1 MVAQPLQSN
10 TDVIG
15 YRLKDRIGSGG
26 FGEVWSAEA
35 PGGIMKALK
44 IVYGF
49 HDEKRA
55 QAELKALDRV
65 KSLRHPFLLNLE
77 RIEIYE
83 GQLVVVTELADK
95 SMADLFNEFI
105 LEGETGIP
113 REKILQYVRD
123 GGDALDYM
131 SSEQNLQH
139 LDIKPENLLMVSGHV
154 KVADFGLIKDLH
166 NASQSLM
173 QGMTP
178 AYAAPELFDG
188 RPGSKS
194 DQYSLAIVYQEML
207 TGVRPFPGSTPAQLA
222 AQHMHGKP
230 NLRSLPKSDQAIIA
244 KALAKDPNHRFNSC
258 REMAEELINRRRI
271 KKKVVTRIREARPDT
286 DTESRTAIF
295 DSTTNDFTAI
305 LSSNGAPFRA
315 AAISPIEPPA
325 CDPDTATFRPTIV
338 IGVGGTAN
346 NVVKR
351 IKQQLATRY
360 GSMELLPA
368 FRVACIDSDRSALM
382 TLASK
387 TEAVSLNLDET
398 IPVPLRKPEAYR
410 DHAARFKWLS
420 RRWIY
425 NVPRTLQ
432 TEGLRPLGRLAFA
445 DHFDALWNA
454 LSNSLDALALP
465 ENLAKTCETLGM
477 NPGKIDQPRVIVVS
491 TISGGLGSGMT
502 LDLAY
507 TLRLLM
513 AEKAMKADSL
523 TGILLHA
530 AYRRHRD
537 PGLAAANAFAFMT
550 ELRHFNDSGYD
561 GDVSLGIPEFEDQ
574 APFEYTYFRDL
585 GRDLKQSDF
594 EEKLSGIAEYIGLG
608 SISRCSVFF
617 DACREKEK
625 ELEHFALRS
634 FGLSVSGPG
643 VQGLGEM
650 AVNRLSRGLLSRWI
664 FGATNAAGTASD
676 SVDAVAF
683 VDKTFGRFNLSY
695 ESIFESIQRETK
707 KIVTEDKVRQAFE
720 QIRQMLGNKAAPQ
733 LEWQV
738 RKVMDD
744 VYGPAAENVDGG
756 SEDPMVCLEMD
767 NFIGQAA
774 ISGGDE
780 LSLEF
785 IELLNGERLDL
796 SLIDKCVNTSQERLG
811 NWSLSLGQQLA
822 DEEKNLNALLST
834 AFQKMKRSVGQD
846 AITLLEEYIRRREFY
861 FFLKYTKEF
870 TRVLN
875 RSLNSAAAVTNKFKS
890 HLQLIASEFPKEN
903 DLSAFASDDGFNM
916 DCLMNDSIHS
926 DLEEQISRTEIQV
939 YASLIQERGG
949 YAESLNQS
957 SVWQHRLPGEIRIAA
972 QRVLADAYQKLCL
985 DDIVVQSGV
994 APEQLISWL
1003 NHKIGLARPE
1013 VNNCGGAMRM
1023 MLGLPTFSK
1032 ADAVVNLVGNHFQM
1046 KQKAIN
1052 GTYGNFV
1059 ICFECEDVALASV
1072 AFRLL
1077 EDRPDAVE
1085 LVKRL
1090 HTRNDIQWSSLAD
1103 LL

>member
-1 MVAQPLQSN
+1 LVAQPLQADTN
-10 TDVIG
+10 VLG
-15 YRLKDRIGSGG
+15 YTLKARIGSGG

-65 KSLRHPFLLNLE
+65 KTLRHPFLLNLE
-77 RIEIYE
+77 RIEVYE

-95 SMADLFNEFI
+95 SMADLFNECI
-105 LEGETGIP
+105 LDGEAGIP

-123 GGDALDYM
+123 AGDALDYM
-131 SSEQNLQH
+131 SSEQGLQH

-166 NASQSLM
+166 NASQSMM

-188 RPGSKS
+188 RPGTRS

-207 TGVRPFPGSTPAQLA
+207 TGVRPFPGTTPAQLA

-230 NLRSLPKSDQAIIA
+230 NLRSLPKSDQPIIA
-244 KALAKDPNHRFNSC
+244 KALAKDPEHRFKTC
-258 REMAEELINRRRI
+258 REMADELISRRRI
-271 KKKVVTRIREARPDT
+271 KKKAVRRIREVRPT
-286 DTESRTAIF
+286 SDTETGTAVF
-295 DSTTNDFTAI
+295 DSGTNDFTNLLTQTGTPY
-305 LSSNGAPFRA
+305 LSSPISTMDPPLCDA
-315 AAISPIEPPA
+315 AA
-325 CDPDTATFRPTIV
+325 ATFRPTIV

-346 NVVKR
+346 RVVKR
-351 IKQQLATRY
+351 LKQQLSTRY
-360 GSMELLPA
+360 GSMDLLPA
-368 FRVACIDSDRSALM
+368 FKVVCIDSDRSALM
-382 TLASK
+382 TMASQSESVELK
-387 TEAVSLNLDET
+387 LDET
-398 IPVPLRKPEAYR
+398 LPVPLRKPEAYR
-410 DHAARFKWLS
+410 DHAAKFKWLS

-425 NVPRTLQ
+425 NVPRSLQ

-445 DHFDALWNA
+445 DHFDSIWNS
-454 LSNSLDALALP
+454 LSESLDALTLP
-465 ENLAKTCETLGM
+465 ENLATTCETVGL
-477 NPGKIDQPRVIVVS
+477 NPGKIDVPRVIVVS
-491 TISGGLGSGMT
+491 TISGGIGSGMT

-530 AYRRHRD
+530 AYRRDRD

-550 ELRHFNDSGYD
+550 ELRHYNDSGYE

-574 APFEYTYFRDL
+574 SPFEFTYYRDL

-594 EEKLSGIAEYIGLG
+594 DNKLSGVAEYIGLG
-608 SISRCSVFF
+608 SISNCNVFF

-643 VQGLGEM
+643 VHGLGEM

-664 FGATNAAGTASD
+664 FGAAGDGEEAAT
-676 SVDAVAF
+676 F
-683 VDKTFGRFNLSY
+683 VERTFSKFNLSNDA
-695 ESIFESIQRETK
+695 IFKGVQRETK
-707 KIVTEDKVRQAFE
+707 KIVTEEKVRDAVS
-720 QIRQMLGNKAAPQ
+720 QMQGLLGQKASLNLELQ
-733 LEWQV
+733 LM
-738 RKVMDD
+738 KVMDD
-744 VYGPAAENVDGG
+744 LYGPANESSND
-756 SEDPMVCLEMD
+756 SSQDTMVCLELD

-774 ISGGDE
+774 ISGGNE

-785 IELLNGERLDL
+785 MELLNRDTLDL
-796 SLIDKCVNTSQERLG
+796 GLVDKCVSTSQERLG
-811 NWSLSLGQQLA
+811 EWSLALGQQLS
-822 DEEKNLNALLST
+822 DEQKNLRSLLSAAVGKKTKEGDMALLL
-834 AFQKMKRSVGQD
+834 Q
-846 AITLLEEYIRRREFY
+846 EYVRRREHF
-861 FFLKYTKEF
+861 FFLKYAKEY

-875 RSLNSAAAVTNKFKS
+875 RSLNSAAAVTHKFKS
-890 HLQLIASEFPKEN
+890 HLQTIAAEFPKES
-903 DLSAFASDDGFNM
+903 DLSSFVSEDGFNM

-926 DLEEQISRTEIQV
+926 DLESQISRTEIQV
-939 YASLIQERGG
+939 YTSLIQDRGG
-949 YAESLNQS
+949 FAESLNKS
-957 SVWQHRLPGEIRIAA
+957 AVWQHRLPGEIRIAA

-985 DDIVVQSGV
+985 DKITIESGV

-1003 NHKIGLARPE
+1003 NHKISVARPE
-1013 VNNCGGAMRM
+1013 INNCGGSQRM
-1023 MLGLPTFSK
+1023 MLGLPTFSE
-1032 ADAVVNLVGNHFQM
+1032 ANAVVHLVENHFQM
-1046 KQKAIN
+1046 KQKAIK

-1059 ICFECEDVALASV
+1059 ICFECEDVSLASV

-1077 EDRPDAVE
+1077 EDRPDAVD
-1085 LVKRL
+1085 LVKRI
-1090 HTRNDIQWSSLAD
+1090 HSRGDIEWLSLAD

>member
-1 MVAQPLQSN
+1 MVAQPLQID
-10 TDVIG
+10 TDVLG
-15 YRLKDRIGSGG
+15 YKLKARIGSGG

-65 KSLRHPFLLNLE
+65 KTLRHPFLLNLE
-77 RIEIYE
+77 RIEVYE

-95 SMADLFNEFI
+95 SMADLFNECI
-105 LEGETGIP
+105 LEGEAGIA

-123 GGDALDYM
+123 SGDALDYM
-131 SSEQNLQH
+131 SAEQGLQH

-166 NASQSLM
+166 NASQSMM

-188 RPGSKS
+188 RPGKRS

-230 NLRSLPKSDQAIIA
+230 NLRPLPKSDQPIIA
-244 KALAKDPNHRFNSC
+244 KALAKDPEHRFRTC
-258 REMAEELINRRRI
+258 REMADELLSRRRI
-271 KKKVVTRIREARPDT
+271 KKKVVTRIREVRPT
-286 DTESRTAIF
+286 SDTEETGTAVF
-295 DSTTNDFTAI
+295 DSSTKDFTKL
-305 LSSNGAPFRA
+305 LSLDGSPYQAAPINTIDPPLCDA
-315 AAISPIEPPA
+315 AA
-325 CDPDTATFRPTIV
+325 ATFRPTIV

-346 NVVKR
+346 KVVKR
-351 IKQQLATRY
+351 LKQQLSTRY
-360 GSMELLPA
+360 GSMDLLPA
-368 FRVACIDSDRSALM
+368 FKVVCIDSDRSSLM

-387 TEAVSLNLDET
+387 SESVALNLDET
-398 IPVPLRKPEAYR
+398 LPIPLRKPEAYR
-410 DHAARFKWLS
+410 DHAAKFKWLS

-425 NVPRTLQ
+425 NVPRSLK

-445 DHFDALWNA
+445 DHFDALWDS
-454 LSNSLDALALP
+454 LSESLDALTLP
-465 ENLAKTCETLGM
+465 ENLATTCQTVGM
-477 NPGKIDQPRVIVVS
+477 NPGKIHQPRVVVVS
-491 TISGGLGSGMT
+491 TISGGIGSGMT

-513 AEKAMKADSL
+513 AEKGMETDAL

-530 AYRRHRD
+530 AYRRDRD

-550 ELRHFNDSGYD
+550 ELRHYNDSGYE

-574 APFEYTYFRDL
+574 SPFEYTYFRDL

-594 EEKLSGIAEYIGLG
+594 DSKLSGVAEYIGLG
-608 SISRCSVFF
+608 SISNCSVFF

-634 FGLSVSGPG
+634 FGLSVSGPS
-643 VQGLGEM
+643 VHGLGEM

-664 FGATNAAGTASD
+664 FGATRDGED
-676 SVDAVAF
+676 GVAF
-683 VDKTFGRFNLSY
+683 VDSTFSKFNLSY
-695 ESIFESIQRETK
+695 DAVFQGVQRETK
-707 KIVTEDKVRQAFE
+707 KIVTEDRVRGAFDKM
-720 QIRQMLGNKAAPQ
+720 QGMLEERAS
-733 LEWQV
+733 LELELKLKQ
-738 RKVMDD
+738 VMDD
-744 VYGPAAENVDGG
+744 LYGPANESSNDN
-756 SEDPMVCLEMD
+756 SEDTMVCLELD

-774 ISGGDE
+774 ISGGNE
-780 LSLEF
+780 LSLEYMG
-785 IELLNGERLDL
+785 LLGRDNLDL
-796 SLIDKCVNTSQERLG
+796 GLIDKCISTSQERLG
-811 NWSLSLGQQLA
+811 EWSLSLGQQLS
-822 DEEKNLNALLST
+822 DEETNLRALLSATVQNKKKAEEGDT
-834 AFQKMKRSVGQD
+834 A
-846 AITLLEEYIRRREFY
+846 ALLKEYVKRREHY
-861 FFLKYTKEF
+861 FFLKYAKEY

-875 RSLNSAAAVTNKFKS
+875 RSLNSAVAVTHKFKS
-890 HLQLIASEFPKEN
+890 HLQLIAAEFPKDS
-903 DLSAFASDDGFNM
+903 DLSDLDTEDGFNM

-926 DLEEQISRTEIQV
+926 DLENQISRTEIQV
-939 YASLIQERGG
+939 FSSLIKDRGG
-949 YAESLNQS
+949 YSESLNNS
-957 SVWQHRLPGEIRIAA
+957 TVWQHKLPGEIRIAA

-985 DDIVVQSGV
+985 DKIAAEANV

-1003 NHKIGLARPE
+1003 NHKISEARPE
-1013 VNNCGGAMRM
+1013 INNCGGSQRM
-1023 MLGLPTFSK
+1023 MLGLPTYSE
-1032 ADAVVNLVGNHFQM
+1032 AQAVVHLVEDHFQM
-1046 KQKAIN
+1046 KQKAIK

-1059 ICFECEDVALASV
+1059 ICFECEDVSLASV

-1085 LVKRL
+1085 LVKRI
-1090 HTRNDIQWSSLAD
+1090 HSRSDIQWTSLAD

>member
-1 MVAQPLQSN
+1 MVAQPLQSD
-10 TDVIG
+10 TDVLG
-15 YRLKDRIGSGG
+15 YKLKERIGSGG

-65 KSLRHPFLLNLE
+65 KTLRHPFLLNLE
-77 RIEIYE
+77 RIEVYE

-95 SMADLFNEFI
+95 SMADLFNECI
-105 LEGETGIP
+105 LDGEAGIP

-123 GGDALDYM
+123 AGDALDYM
-131 SSEQNLQH
+131 SSEQGLQH

-166 NASQSLM
+166 NASQSMM

-188 RPGSKS
+188 RPGTRS

-230 NLRSLPKSDQAIIA
+230 NLGSLPKSDQPIIA
-244 KALAKDPNHRFNSC
+244 KALAKDPTHRFRTC
-258 REMAEELINRRRI
+258 REMADELISRRRI
-271 KKKVVTRIREARPDT
+271 KKKVVTRIREVRPT
-286 DTESRTAIF
+286 SDTETGTVAF
-295 DSTTNDFTAI
+295 DSGTHDFTN
-305 LSSNGAPFRA
+305 LLTQSGTPYQSAP
-315 AAISPIEPPA
+315 ISTIDPPL
-325 CDPDTATFRPTIV
+325 CDVSAATFRPTIV
-338 IGVGGTAN
+338 IGVGGSAN
-346 NVVKR
+346 KVVKR
-351 IKQQLATRY
+351 LKQQLSTRY

-368 FRVACIDSDRSALM
+368 FKVVCIDSDRSALM
-382 TLASK
+382 TQTSDSESVALSHG
-387 TEAVSLNLDET
+387 ET
-398 IPVPLRKPEAYR
+398 IAIPLRKPEAYR
-410 DHAARFKWLS
+410 DHATKFKWLS

-425 NVPRTLQ
+425 NVPRSLQ

-445 DHFDALWNA
+445 DHFDSLWDS
-454 LSNSLDALALP
+454 LSSSLDALTLP
-465 ENLAKTCETLGM
+465 ENLAKTCQTVGM
-477 NPGKIDQPRVIVVS
+477 NPGKISHPRVIVVS

-507 TLRLLM
+507 TLRLLL
-513 AEKAMKADSL
+513 AEKGMKADSL

-530 AYRRHRD
+530 AYRRDRD

-550 ELRHFNDSGYD
+550 ELRHYNDSGYE
-561 GDVSLGIPEFEDQ
+561 GDVSLGIPEFEDES
-574 APFEYTYFRDL
+574 PFEYTYFRDL

-594 EEKLSGIAEYIGLG
+594 DNKLSGVAEYIGLG
-608 SISRCSVFF
+608 SISNCSVFF

-625 ELEHFALRS
+625 EQEHFALRS

-643 VQGLGEM
+643 VHGLGEM
-650 AVNRLSRGLLSRWI
+650 AVNRLSRGLLSQWI
-664 FGATNAAGTASD
+664 FGAGD
-676 SVDAVAF
+676 GEDAVSF
-683 VDKTFGRFNLSY
+683 VDETFSKYNLSY
-695 ESIFESIQRETK
+695 DAIFKGVQRETK
-707 KIVTEDKVRQAFE
+707 KIVSEEKVREAFDE
-720 QIRQMLGNKAAPQ
+720 MQQMLGQKASLDLQ
-733 LEWQV
+733 LQLK
-738 RKVMDD
+738 KVMDD
-744 VYGPAAENVDGG
+744 LYGPANESNDDS
-756 SEDPMVCLEMD
+756 SEGAMVCLELD

-774 ISGGDE
+774 ISGGNE

-785 IELLNGERLDL
+785 MKLLSRDTLDL
-796 SLIDKCVNTSQERLG
+796 GLVDKCISTSQERLG
-811 NWSLSLGQQLA
+811 EWSLSLGQQLS
-822 DEEKNLNALLST
+822 DEGKNLAALLSAT
-834 AFQKMKRSVGQD
+834 VQKRKKGNGGD
-846 AITLLEEYIRRREFY
+846 TLTLLREYVKKREYF
-861 FFLKYTKEF
+861 FFLKYAKEY

-875 RSLNSAAAVTNKFKS
+875 RSLNSAAAVTHKFKS
-890 HLQLIASEFPKEN
+890 HLQLIAKEFPKES
-903 DLSAFASDDGFNM
+903 DLSTIESEDGFNM

-926 DLEEQISRTEIQV
+926 DLNNQISRTEIQV
-939 YASLIQERGG
+939 YSSLIQDRGG
-949 YAESLNQS
+949 FAESLNQS
-957 SVWQHRLPGEIRIAA
+957 AVWQHRLPGEIRTAA

-985 DDIVVQSGV
+985 DKITLEGNV

-1003 NHKIGLARPE
+1003 NHKISLARPE
-1013 VNNCGGAMRM
+1013 VDNCGGSMRL
-1023 MLGLPTFSK
+1023 MLGLPTFSE
-1032 ADAVVNLVGNHFQM
+1032 ANAVVHLVENHFHL

-1085 LVKRL
+1085 LIKRI
-1090 HTRNDIQWSSLAD
+1090 HSRNDVEWTSLAD

>member
-1 MVAQPLQSN
+1 MVAQPLQSDA
-10 TDVIG
+10 DVLG
-15 YRLKDRIGSGG
+15 YKLKDRIGSGG
-26 FGEVWSAEA
+26 FGEVWSAVA

-83 GQLVVVTELADK
+83 GQLIVVTELADK
-95 SMADLFNEFI
+95 SMADLFNEHI
-105 LEGETGIP
+105 LAGETGIP
-113 REKILQYVRD
+113 REDILRYIRD
-123 GGDALDYM
+123 SGDALDYM
-131 SSEQNLQH
+131 SREQNLQH

-188 RPGSKS
+188 RPGNRS

-207 TGVRPFPGSTPAQLA
+207 TGIRPFPGSTPAQLA

-230 NLRSLPKSDQAIIA
+230 NLRSLPKGDQAIIA
-244 KALAKDPNHRFNSC
+244 KALAKDASHRFSSC
-258 REMAEELINRRRI
+258 REMADELLSRRRI
-271 KKKVVTRIREARPDT
+271 KKKVVTRLQSPRREADT
-286 DTESRTAIF
+286 DVSTAVF
-295 DSTTNDFTAI
+295 DSTNDFTKI
-305 LSSNGAPFRA
+305 LSSDGVPYMA
-315 AAISPIEPPA
+315 AAINPIDPPL
-325 CDPDTATFRPTIV
+325 CDVETTTFRPTIV
-338 IGVGGTAN
+338 IGVGATSN
-346 NVVKR
+346 QIVKK
-351 IKQQLATRY
+351 IKQQLSIRF
-360 GSMELLPA
+360 GSMDRLPA
-368 FRVACIDSDRSALM
+368 FRFACIDSDRNALM
-382 TLASK
+382 SLASK
-387 TEAVSLNLDET
+387 SESVALDLDET
-398 IPVPLRKPEAYR
+398 IPIPLRRPEEYR
-410 DHAARFKWLS
+410 DHGNKFAWLS

-425 NVPRTLQ
+425 NVPRSLQ

-445 DHFDALWNA
+445 DHFETIWNG
-454 LSNSLDALALP
+454 LSKQLDELALP
-465 ENLAKTCETLGM
+465 ENLAQTCETIGM

-561 GDVSLGIPEFEDQ
+561 GDSGLGIPEFESQ
-574 APFEYTYFRDL
+574 SPFEFTYYKDL
-585 GRDLKQSDF
+585 GRDIKQSDF
-594 EEKLSGIAEYIGLG
+594 DEKLSSVAEYIGLG
-608 SISRCSVFF
+608 AASKCSVFF
-617 DACREKEK
+617 DACRDKEK
-625 ELEHFALRS
+625 ELEHFSLRT
-634 FGLSVSGPG
+634 FGLSVSGPS

-664 FGATNAAGTASD
+664 FGDKSGEENALKL
-676 SVDAVAF
+676 VDEAF
-683 VDKTFGRFNLSY
+683 AKFNLSQD
-695 ESIFESIQRETK
+695 SIVQSIQREANK
-707 KIVTEDKVRQAFE
+707 FVPKEDAELAF
-720 QIRQMLGNKAAPQ
+720 QQMVDLLASKTTA
-733 LEWQV
+733 LDLKL

-744 VYGPAAENVDGG
+744 LYGPTSENQNNEND
-756 SEDPMVCLEMD
+756 DPLACLEMD
-767 NFIGQAA
+767 NFISQSA

-785 IELLNGERLDL
+785 IELLNCEQLNLSLVDHCVTIAQARLGEWSLALGERLG
-796 SLIDKCVNTSQERLG
+796 E
-811 NWSLSLGQQLA
+811 
-822 DEEKNLNALLST
+822 EEKTLKLILQSIIQNSKKDT
-834 AFQKMKRSVGQD
+834 RP
-846 AITLLEEYIRRREFY
+846 LLEEYWNRRQQIFI
-861 FFLKYTKEF
+861 LKYTKAF

-875 RSLNSAAAVTNKFKS
+875 RALNSAAVITHKFKG
-890 HLQLIASEFPKEN
+890 HLQLIASEFPKDV
-903 DLSAFASDDGFNM
+903 DLSEFLAEDGFNM
-916 DCLMNDSIHS
+916 DCRMNESVHS
-926 DLEEQISRTEIQV
+926 DLENQITRTEVQV
-939 YASLIQERGG
+939 FGSLIQDRGG

-957 SVWQHRLPGEIRIAA
+957 SVWQHRLPSEIRTAA

-985 DDIVVQSGV
+985 DEIVAESNI
-994 APEQLISWL
+994 APEQLVSWL
-1003 NHKIGLARPE
+1003 NRKIAMAQPE
-1013 VNNCGGAMRM
+1013 VNNCGGAMRL

-1032 ADAVVNLVGNHFQM
+1032 SEAVINLVENHFQF

-1052 GTYGNFV
+1052 GTYGNLV
-1059 ICFECEDVALASV
+1059 ICFECEDLSLASV

-1077 EDRPDAVE
+1077 EDRPDAIE

-1090 HTRNDIQWSSLAD
+1090 HTRSDIQWTSLAD

>member
-1 MVAQPLQSN
+1 MVAQPLQSDS
-10 TDVIG
+10 DVLG
-15 YRLKDRIGSGG
+15 YKLKDRIGSGG

-65 KSLRHPFLLNLE
+65 KTLRHPFLLNLE
-77 RIEIYE
+77 RIEVYE

-95 SMADLFNEFI
+95 SMADLFNECI
-105 LEGETGIP
+105 LDGEAGIP

-123 GGDALDYM
+123 AGDALDYM
-131 SSEQNLQH
+131 SSEQGLQH

-166 NASQSLM
+166 NASQSMM

-188 RPGSKS
+188 RPGTRS

-230 NLRSLPKSDQAIIA
+230 NLAALPKSDQPIIA
-244 KALAKDPNHRFNSC
+244 KALAKDPTHRFRTC
-258 REMAEELINRRRI
+258 REMADELISRRRV
-271 KKKVVTRIREARPDT
+271 KKKVVTRIREVRPT
-286 DTESRTAIF
+286 SDTETGTVAF
-295 DSTTNDFTAI
+295 DSGTNDFTNLLTQTGTPYQSAPI
-305 LSSNGAPFRA
+305 STIDPPSCDVGA
-315 AAISPIEPPA
+315 
-325 CDPDTATFRPTIV
+325 ATFRPTIV
-338 IGVGGTAN
+338 IGVGGSAN
-346 NVVKR
+346 KVVKR
-351 IKQQLATRY
+351 LKQQLSTRY

-368 FRVACIDSDRSALM
+368 FKVVCIDSDRSALM
-382 TLASK
+382 KQESK
-387 TEAVSLNLDET
+387 SESVELNLDET
-398 IPVPLRKPEAYR
+398 IPIPLRKPEAYR
-410 DHAARFKWLS
+410 DHATKFKWLS

-425 NVPRTLQ
+425 NVPRSLQ

-445 DHFDALWNA
+445 DHFDSLWDS
-454 LSNSLDALALP
+454 LSNSLDALTLP
-465 ENLAKTCETLGM
+465 ENLATTCQTVGM
-477 NPGKIDQPRVIVVS
+477 NPGKMDQPRVIVVS

-513 AEKAMKADSL
+513 AEKGMKPDSL

-530 AYRRHRD
+530 AYRRERD

-550 ELRHFNDSGYD
+550 ELRHYNDSGYE
-561 GDVSLGIPEFEDQ
+561 GDVTLGIPEFEDQ
-574 APFEYTYFRDL
+574 SPFEYTYFRDL

-594 EEKLSGIAEYIGLG
+594 DNKLSGVAEYIGLG
-608 SISRCSVFF
+608 SISNCSVFF

-625 ELEHFALRS
+625 EFEHFALRT
-634 FGLSVSGPG
+634 FGLSVTGPG
-643 VQGLGEM
+643 VHGLGEM

-664 FGATNAAGTASD
+664 FGGGD
-676 SVDAVAF
+676 DEDAVSF
-683 VDKTFGRFNLSY
+683 VEKTFSQFNLSH
-695 ESIFESIQRETK
+695 EAIFKGVQRETK
-707 KIVTEDKVRQAFE
+707 KIVSEDKVRGAFDKM
-720 QIRQMLGNKAAPQ
+720 QQMLGQQASVNLELQ
-733 LEWQV
+733 LK
-738 RKVMDD
+738 KVMDD
-744 VYGPAAENVDGG
+744 LYGPANENNSDGG
-756 SEDPMVCLEMD
+756 EDTMVCLELD

-774 ISGGDE
+774 ISGGNE

-785 IELLNGERLDL
+785 MKLLSRDTLDL
-796 SLIDKCVNTSQERLG
+796 SLVDKCINNSQERLG
-811 NWSLSLGQQLA
+811 EWSLSLGQQLA
-822 DEEKNLNALLST
+822 DEGKNLGALLSAT
-834 AFQKMKRSVGQD
+834 VQNKKKGNGGD
-846 AITLLEEYIRRREFY
+846 AVTLLEEYVRKREYF
-861 FFLKYTKEF
+861 FFLKYAKEY

-875 RSLNSAAAVTNKFKS
+875 RSLNSAAAVTHKFKS
-890 HLQLIASEFPKEN
+890 HLQLIAKEFPKES
-903 DLSAFASDDGFNM
+903 DLSTLESEDSFNM

-926 DLEEQISRTEIQV
+926 DLNNQISRTEIQV
-939 YASLIQERGG
+939 FSSLIQDRGG

-957 SVWQHRLPGEIRIAA
+957 SVWQHRLPGEIRTAA
-972 QRVLADAYQKLCL
+972 QRVLADAYQKLCIDKITL
-985 DDIVVQSGV
+985 DANV

-1003 NHKIGLARPE
+1003 NHKISVARPE
-1013 VNNCGGAMRM
+1013 VNNCGGSMRM
-1023 MLGLPTFSK
+1023 MLGLPTFSE
-1032 ADAVVNLVGNHFQM
+1032 ANVVVHLVENHFQM

-1059 ICFECEDVALASV
+1059 ICFECEDVSLASV

-1085 LVKRL
+1085 LVKRI
-1090 HTRNDIQWSSLAD
+1090 HSRSDIEWLSLAD